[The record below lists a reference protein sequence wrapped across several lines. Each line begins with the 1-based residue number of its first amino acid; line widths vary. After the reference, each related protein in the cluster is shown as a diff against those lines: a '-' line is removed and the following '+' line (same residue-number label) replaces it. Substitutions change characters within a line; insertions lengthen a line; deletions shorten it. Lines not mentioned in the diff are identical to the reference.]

1 MAKKKLSPSTK
12 ETQIA
17 GKTTDQML
25 SESEEK
31 VLESPRETKGTQQM
45 VSFRSVSLSLFD
57 FVGKTA
63 IVMAAFLAL
72 LFCVGVAQRSG
83 WLSSQGNGDDS
94 LLGKNEA
101 PKRYICPMMCTPP
114 TSKSG
119 RCPVC
124 AMELVV
130 ASSSVSNDGISISVD
145 AHARRVAGITTA
157 VARTEE
163 LKRTIKSVGT
173 IEFDESRLST
183 ISAHADGRIEA
194 LYANYLGVKVAK
206 GDNLALIYSPQIF
219 TAQTE
224 YVTGL
229 NETIFDSVLEPDR
242 RLSAIAEEKL
252 IELGMTDSQIQELR
266 ESREPKS
273 RIELKSP
280 QDGTV
285 IEKTMVEGDY
295 VTAGQPIFRVADLKT
310 VWLVLDLFP
319 DDAAL
324 VRFGQLVEAEIQSV
338 KDEVFT
344 GRVAFIAPTVDP
356 KTRTVRVRVEVLNLE
371 GDLRPGDLATAR
383 VTVPA
388 IPLDQVYDP
397 ELAGKYISPMHPQLI
412 RDTPGVCHLCGMDL
426 IPTSDLGFANEP
438 VPNQEVITVPRDA
451 LLIAG
456 SHAVVYV
463 ETDPGR
469 FEIRQVTVGE
479 ITRERAV
486 IAAGIAS
493 EETVALNGNF
503 LIDSQM
509 QLSGNPSLIDPD
521 RAPAFSNQPLSLP
534 VTVPLVFDGDVGDQI
549 DRIYQLYFNMQT
561 ALASDAAPNAITQNT
576 LLDGLARL
584 EKEAEIPKQALPYLS
599 TARQSVSRL
608 GGSIEDWR
616 KDFRSVSHSLL
627 RLATEIRGPETAK
640 SLVHYH
646 CTMVPGYGGDWL
658 QSAGNK
664 KNPYWGSKMLE
675 CGDLVRD
682 LSINA
687 LGSGTEQDKDAP

>member
-1 MAKKKLSPSTK
+1 
-12 ETQIA
+12 
-17 GKTTDQML
+17 
-25 SESEEK
+25 
-31 VLESPRETKGTQQM
+31 
-45 VSFRSVSLSLFD
+45 
-57 FVGKTA
+57 
-63 IVMAAFLAL
+63 
-72 LFCVGVAQRSG
+72 
-83 WLSSQGNGDDS
+83 
-94 LLGKNEA
+94 
-101 PKRYICPMMCTPP
+101 
-114 TSKSG
+114 
-119 RCPVC
+119 
-124 AMELVV
+124 
-130 ASSSVSNDGISISVD
+130 
-145 AHARRVAGITTA
+145 
-157 VARTEE
+157 
-163 LKRTIKSVGT
+163 
-173 IEFDESRLST
+173 
-183 ISAHADGRIEA
+183 
-194 LYANYLGVKVAK
+194 
-206 GDNLALIYSPQIF
+206 
-219 TAQTE
+219 
-224 YVTGL
+224 
-229 NETIFDSVLEPDR
+229 
-242 RLSAIAEEKL
+242 
-252 IELGMTDSQIQELR
+252 
-266 ESREPKS
+266 
-273 RIELKSP
+273 
-280 QDGTV
+280 
-285 IEKTMVEGDY
+285 
-295 VTAGQPIFRVADLKT
+295 
-310 VWLVLDLFP
+310 
-319 DDAAL
+319 
-324 VRFGQLVEAEIQSV
+324 
-338 KDEVFT
+338 
-344 GRVAFIAPTVDP
+344 
-356 KTRTVRVRVEVLNLE
+356 
-371 GDLRPGDLATAR
+371 
-383 VTVPA
+383 
-388 IPLDQVYDP
+388 
-397 ELAGKYISPMHPQLI
+397 MHPQLI

-561 ALASDAAPNAITQNT
+561 ALASDAAPNGITQNT

-584 EKEAEIPKQALPYLS
+584 EKEAEIPKRSLPYLS

-616 KDFRSVSHSLL
+616 KDFRSVSHSFL